1 MKIVRT
7 EGVMALYKGFIPT
20 ISRQGPSLWCYLSH
34 LNRSGSYSW
43 ICDHGK
49 VETFLLD
56 YVFKQFE
63 EEKHKFG
70 EFKEN

>member
-1 MKIVRT
+1 MTLLVQSSVCLKLLVFDLL
-7 EGVMALYKGFIPT
+7 ELVV
-20 ISRQGPSLWCYLSH
+20 LSAFP
-34 LNRSGSYSW
+34 
-43 ICDHGK
+43 
-49 VETFLLD
+49 ELD